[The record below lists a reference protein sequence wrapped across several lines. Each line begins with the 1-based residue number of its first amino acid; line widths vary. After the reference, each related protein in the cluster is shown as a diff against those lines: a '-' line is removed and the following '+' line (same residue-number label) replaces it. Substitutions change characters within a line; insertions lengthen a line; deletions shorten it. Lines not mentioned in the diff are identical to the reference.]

1 MLLELSHT
9 VEQMIARHSAM
20 MGVAPAV
27 YIERLVLADNNGQ
40 DTELARFAERI
51 KGCEMAEL
59 ALQNGVEV
67 PPCDDAQ
74 AFLAWRAGRNQ
85 A

>member
-1 MLLELSHT
+1 MLLELSHA
-9 VEQMIARHSAM
+9 VEQLIARHSAM
-20 MGVAPAV
+20 MGISPEV
-27 YIERLVLADNNGQ
+27 YIERLVLADEQ
-40 DTELARFAERI
+40 DAELARLAERLS
-51 KGCEMAEL
+51 GCETPEQ

-74 AFLAWRAGRNQ
+74 DFLAWRAGRHQ